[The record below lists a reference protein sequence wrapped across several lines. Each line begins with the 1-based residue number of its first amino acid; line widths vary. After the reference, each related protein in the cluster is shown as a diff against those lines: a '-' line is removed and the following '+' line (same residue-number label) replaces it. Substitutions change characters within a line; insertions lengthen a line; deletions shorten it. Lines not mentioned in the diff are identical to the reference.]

1 MLALSIRQPWAW
13 LIIRPDISAEH
24 RAAAAARGHIK
35 PIENRCWPTR
45 YRGRFA
51 VHASKG
57 MTRAE
62 YAEAADF
69 AVIDIGIPA
78 DQVPALKA
86 LQRGG
91 IIGTADIVDCVTAS
105 PSPWF
110 FGEYGFV
117 LASAQPCEFVPFK
130 GALGFFEV
138 PDELVREVF

>member
-13 LIIRPDISAEH
+13 LIVRPDIPAEH
-24 RAAAAARGHIK
+24 RAAAVARGHIK
-35 PIENRCWPTR
+35 PIENRSWPTR

-62 YAEAADF
+62 YSEAIDF
-69 AVIDIGIPA
+69 AVHDIGIPA
-78 DQVPALKA
+78 DQVPAFDD

-91 IIGTADIVDCVTAS
+91 IIGTAELVDCVAAS

-110 FGEYGFV
+110 FGEFGFV
-117 LASAQPCEFVPFK
+117 LANAQPCAFVPFK
-130 GALGFFEV
+130 GRLGFFEV
-138 PDELVREVF
+138 PDDHVWEIR